1 MYICCVYI
9 PPISSTIYRNN
20 VNECDVF
27 DQIESGVEKYKSLGN
42 ILIMGDLNSRTAN
55 EIDYITDDEFLNQD
69 IQLLPN
75 VDDFPRSN
83 KDKVLDMSRDETM
96 ADTYKTWGKKRQ
108 RYIYKQYHIQNIFKT
123 SGNKISQMVREI

>member
-1 MYICCVYI
+1 M
-9 PPISSTIYRNN
+9 
-20 VNECDVF
+20 F

-96 ADTYKTWGKKRQ
+96 ADTYKT
-108 RYIYKQYHIQNIFKT
+108 
-123 SGNKISQMVREI
+123 

>member
-1 MYICCVYI
+1 M
-9 PPISSTIYRNN
+9 
-20 VNECDVF
+20 F
-27 DQIESGVEKYKSLGN
+27 DQIESGVEKYKSLCK

-96 ADTYKTWGKKRQ
+96 ADTYKT
-108 RYIYKQYHIQNIFKT
+108 
-123 SGNKISQMVREI
+123 